1 MPSTTGDDHDMQHD
15 IDVGEAE
22 ITLSGLFAGNDA
34 SDRIRRSLRA
44 VRSHLGLQVAYVSR
58 FVGNRSVFREVDA
71 PGLEHLIRAG
81 DSRALDEVYCHH
93 ILEGRL
99 PQLMPDTSGIPLAAS
114 MPITKASSIGSHI
127 SVPIMLPNG
136 EPYGMF
142 CCIGFAA
149 DPSLNERDLQTMRAF
164 AEIAAFE
171 INREL
176 EAEHVIAAKRTRIQ
190 SVIDNNELSIVFQPI
205 WNIKTMKPLGFECLS
220 RFSAEPYR
228 SPDQWFDEAAEVDLG
243 VMLELEAIRRSL
255 SFATWFPHETYLGIN
270 ASPAAVLSSGFAEMF
285 EGAPLDRLIVEIT
298 EHSTVGN
305 YEELLAVLNP
315 LRQRGLKLAV
325 DDAGAGY
332 CSLRHILNMG
342 PDIIKLDI
350 GLTRDIDLDPARKA
364 LARALVGFAADTG
377 SMIVAEGVERQSELD
392 ALRSIGV
399 SRVQGYL
406 LGRPMALDSA
416 LRLTADRSDRS
427 EVAAA

>member
-1 MPSTTGDDHDMQHD
+1 MQDDAAG
-15 IDVGEAE
+15 GEAE
-22 ITLSGLFAGNDA
+22 IKLSGLFAGDDA
-34 SDRIRRSLRA
+34 GNRIRRSLQA

-71 PGLEHLIRAG
+71 PGLEHLIKAG
-81 DSRALDEVYCHH
+81 DSRSFDEVYCRH
-93 ILEGRL
+93 ILDGRL
-99 PQLMPDTSGIPLAAS
+99 PQLMPDTAAVPLAAA
-114 MPITKASSIGSHI
+114 MPITKASSIGSHL
-127 SVPIMLPNG
+127 SVPILLPNG
-136 EPYGMF
+136 DAYGMF

-149 DPSLNERDLQTMRAF
+149 DTSLNERDLQTMKAF
-164 AEIAAFE
+164 AEIASFE

-176 EAEHVIAAKRTRIQ
+176 EAEQAVASKRARIAN
-190 SVIDNNELSIVFQPI
+190 VIDRSELSIVFQPI
-205 WNIKTMKPLGFECLS
+205 WDINTMTPLGFECLS
-220 RFSAEPYR
+220 RFAAQPYR
-228 SPDQWFDEAAEVDLG
+228 SPDQWFGEAAEVGLG

-255 SFATWFPHETYLGIN
+255 ACAAHFPPDTYLGIN
-270 ASPAAVLSSGFAEMF
+270 ASPAAILSSDFGEVFA
-285 EGAPLDRLIVEIT
+285 GAPLDRLIVEIT

-315 LRQRGLKLAV
+315 LRQRGLRLAV

-342 PDIIKLDI
+342 PDFIKLDI

-377 SMIVAEGVERQSELD
+377 SRIVAEGVERQSELD

-399 SRVQGYL
+399 RKVQGYL
-406 LGRPMALDSA
+406 LGRPMPLEGALQLVNGSTGPA
-416 LRLTADRSDRS
+416 K
-427 EVAAA
+427 VAAA